1 MEISF
6 LNDLGNNNVD
16 RIQFKIENN
25 SENNAD
31 VWFSGIKEKM
41 KLYDID
47 IKFGDSDKNL
57 VLDFFLKEA
66 SGKFEF
72 DFYELEKLILLLKFY
87 FKKIFGK
94 LKYKIIFTFYGTE
107 LNEFRITASKEINFN
122 NLVSIEFS
130 NSNYSKF
137 RYIPIYFDV
146 DENFFNGLN
155 LETKEIIFSTAVAIG
170 FKNPILPNKLSVI
183 FKIRFQITY
192 YKDFDSFYKFLENSV
207 TNFEDEKNFNVNFYG
222 LGKIIVSTC
231 EEYKK
236 MVELFSPEIVDFKEE
251 VKCGKLVIKN
261 FGKKLLKKNGSNS
274 FLINFGEKEVEIF
287 DEIVFDTNAIPFS
300 KIILTGFIRYFTTEK
315 QIILKNLKNV
325 KELIIE
331 NPEMLRVGIE
341 NCNVNSLE
349 LVDETNY
356 EETRGEFELRIKNS
370 NVNDIFIFPFEFFEK
385 VKCENDKVGKILVKF
400 DFSEIF
406 YLKSIEE
413 KIFGKTG
420 IYEGFLE
427 KFDDKVIATL
437 FFIFY
442 PIIKGVNLYGKVEE
456 IIKKKMGFENSKIE
470 IKVNGL
476 DSSFGD
482 SKENQNRFEK
492 IYSIFYKVLERKGI
506 NEIKKALNFFNFKH
520 FFE

>member
-6 LNDLGNNNVD
+6 LNNLENNNVD

-41 KLYDID
+41 KLYDKD
-47 IKFGDSDKNL
+47 IKFGDSNNHL

-66 SGKFEF
+66 SGTFIF
-72 DFYELEKLILLLKFY
+72 DFYELKKIDLLLKFY
-87 FKKIFGK
+87 FKKFFGK
-94 LKYKIIFTFYGTE
+94 IKYNIDFSLGFGI
-107 LNEFRITASKEINFN
+107 NEFIITASKEIDFN

-130 NSNYSKF
+130 YSDYSKF
-137 RYIPIYFDV
+137 KYVPIYFDV
-146 DENFFNGLN
+146 DDNFFTGLN
-155 LETKEIIFSTAVAIG
+155 LESKKIVFSTAVAVG
-170 FKNPILPNKLSVI
+170 FKNPILPNKLPVI

-192 YKDFDSFYKFLENSV
+192 YKDFDNFYKFFENSV

-236 MVELFSPEIVDFKEE
+236 MVEMFTPEIVDFKEE
-251 VKCGKLVIKN
+251 VKCEKLVIKN

-274 FLINFGEKEVEIF
+274 FLINFGEKEIEIF
-287 DEIVFDTNAIPFS
+287 DEIVFDTNAVPFS
-300 KIILTGFIRYFTTEK
+300 KIILTGFIKYFTTEK
-315 QIILKNLKNV
+315 HIILKNLKNV

-341 NCNVNSLE
+341 NCNVNSLK
-349 LVDETNY
+349 LVDVNY
-356 EETRGEFELRIKNS
+356 EETRGEFNLKIKNT
-370 NVNDIFIFPFEFFEK
+370 NVSDTFIFPFEFFEK
-385 VKCENDKVGKILVKF
+385 IKCKNNKVGKILVKF